1 MKKNNTNKIIIR
13 LILIIYSLCFVN
25 LTFAENNLVAIVSTS
40 NNLDNESVVMS
51 TSTKNTPLSTTTPT
65 TTEIKYNCSNEK
77 SLSEKITFYNNLIE
91 KQNTDIDN
99 LIAGLNKIEG
109 ASDDKLLKNLL
120 KKNRI
125 TLKNLFENLLDK
137 ETFYIDNASN
147 TLSIACVKKTSKSFN
162 TLNKNLKVLKS
173 TESEIVDLKLELN
186 DFIKIDIKGILETLI
201 SDK

>member
-13 LILIIYSLCFVN
+13 LILIVYSLCFVN
-25 LTFAENNLVAIVSTS
+25 LTFAENNLVAIVSTFNS
-40 NNLDNESVVMS
+40 LDNESVVMS
-51 TSTKNTPLSTTTPT
+51 TSTKNTPLSTTTST

-99 LIAGLNKIEG
+99 LVAGLNKIEG

-147 TLSIACVKKTSKSFN
+147 TLSMACVKKTSKSFN